1 MLDLRLQLNQAA
13 LQALLDGHE
22 LSLTIEEVEV
32 TLRASDEVVENYRQ
46 QLQLSLLRM
55 LPVGSLPN

>member
-13 LQALLDGHE
+13 FQALLDGHE
-22 LSLTIEEVEV
+22 LSLTIEDVEV
-32 TLRASDEVVENYRQ
+32 TLRASDEVVETYRE